1 MHWVAHKG
9 RIGGYQREVVNL
21 LRGGVTGDSSSN
33 HLRELGMSSWLG
45 GLFCLRGG
53 LLSRSSS
60 GVRHDDWV
68 QSVVSK
74 VLSRKRTMSI

>member
-45 GLFCLRGG
+45 GLYRLRAAF
-53 LLSRSSS
+53 LA
-60 GVRHDDWV
+60 GVAAASDMMTGCRA
-68 QSVVSK
+68 
-74 VLSRKRTMSI
+74 LFRRC